1 MRLPVRVTPKGG
13 RDRADGW
20 ALDAEGRPYLEVRVS
35 AVAAEG
41 AANAALIAFLAK
53 SLRRPKSALRI
64 VSGETA
70 RVKMV
75 EVEGASEADLD
86 LAFGPRP
93 PSASGE
99 PVRRPEARPRKN
111 PRAQP

>member
-20 ALDAEGRPYLEVRVS
+20 ALDAEGRPYLKVRVS
-35 AVAAEG
+35 AVAADG
-41 AANAALIAFLAK
+41 AANTALIAFLAK
-53 SLRRPKSALRI
+53 SLKRPKSALRI

-75 EVEGASEADLD
+75 EVEGAVQADFD
-86 LAFGPRP
+86 LAFGVKP
-93 PSASGE
+93 
-99 PVRRPEARPRKN
+99 
-111 PRAQP
+111 